1 MAYAT
6 STVRKTIHH
15 SRSKRRPQHVY
26 IRMTDADRRAY
37 NQIVGGFKHFM
48 GAEATGADIFATY
61 GIPAMKAALKR
72 LADSCKGKSGGGE

>member
-1 MAYAT
+1 MSYAT

-15 SRSKRRPQHVY
+15 SRSKSRPQHVY
-26 IRMTDADRRAY
+26 IRMTDADRSSY
-37 NQIVGGFKHFM
+37 NQVIGGFKHFL
-48 GAEATGADIFATY
+48 GAEVTGADIFAQY

>member
-1 MAYAT
+1 MAYVT

-15 SRSKRRPQHVY
+15 SRSNRRPQHVY

-37 NQIVGGFKHFM
+37 NQVVGGFKHFM
-48 GAEATGADIFATY
+48 GAEATGADIFAKY

-72 LADSCKGKSGGGE
+72 LADSKKKSA